1 MSDPS
6 GARRAT
12 SGDLRLIAELVRA
25 CRDELIEQRGGV
37 MWSLTDARQEPVEPR
52 IEKEINEPETLTVVG
67 EYDGVGV
74 GYAVAVLRSANDT
87 RTFVQ
92 VIDLFTMMQARHVG
106 VGEAMMNLCI
116 QWAKEH
122 SAFAIDAAVL
132 PGTRDAKNFFEDF
145 GLTARALTVSL
156 KL

>member
-1 MSDPS
+1 
-6 GARRAT
+6 
-12 SGDLRLIAELVRA
+12 
-25 CRDELIEQRGGV
+25 